1 MPYRDE
7 KGLYEIDKNGEETVN
22 WYHIQYIR
30 NMIDAMFQDRRIY
43 LNSKGLLNKQTEINF
58 N

>member
-1 MPYRDE
+1 MVCLIVMKKDFM
-7 KGLYEIDKNGEETVN
+7 N
-22 WYHIQYIR
+22 
-30 NMIDAMFQDRRIY
+30 DAMFQDRRIY